1 MTTTRLTTPQAEML
15 RKVYAEPGEQFSEYQ
30 RPSARAVLAG
40 LGLLENRGRN
50 DWHVTQAGLDWL
62 EANP

>member
-1 MTTTRLTTPQAEML
+1 MSTVHLTTPQAEML
-15 RKVYAEPGEQFSEYQ
+15 RKVYAASGWQFPEYQ
-30 RPSARAVLAG
+30 RPSARAALEK
-40 LGLLENRGRN
+40 LGLLENRGTN

>member
-1 MTTTRLTTPQAEML
+1 MTNARLTTPQAEML
-15 RKVYAEPGEQFSEYQ
+15 RKIYAAPSEQFLEYQ
-30 RPSARAVLAG
+30 RPSARVALAG

-62 EANP
+62 EANL